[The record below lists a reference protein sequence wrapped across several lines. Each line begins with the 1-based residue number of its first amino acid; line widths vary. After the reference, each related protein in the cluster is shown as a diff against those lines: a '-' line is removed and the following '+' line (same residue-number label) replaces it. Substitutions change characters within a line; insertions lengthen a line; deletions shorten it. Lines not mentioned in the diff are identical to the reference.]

1 MASSKE
7 IAPVAQLSALAP
19 VTREGLVIARSDKAK
34 HPRIEA
40 IPFQEA
46 ASKMAA
52 IVMQSLLY
60 RGQRTDGV
68 NVEYIASALVQEI
81 VQEPSLGLR
90 YLTFDEIR
98 YAIRKAVLYEDAYIC
113 VSSLFRA
120 VVNYARNEG
129 TEIQKEVNEAARK
142 SDIESLKSSVF
153 NTMTSA
159 YAGAMLNNNKQSIK

>member
-1 MASSKE
+1 MVNDDSLT
-7 IAPVAQLSALAP
+7 IRGQLSALAP

-40 IPFQEA
+40 IPFREA
-46 ASKMAA
+46 AAKMTA
-52 IVMQSLLY
+52 IVMQALLY

-68 NVEYIASALVQEI
+68 NIEYIASALVQEI
-81 VQEPSLGLR
+81 VQEPALGLR
-90 YLTFDEIR
+90 HLTFDEIR
-98 YAIRKAVLYEDAYIC
+98 YAIRKAVLFEDAYIC

>member
-19 VTREGLVIARSDKAK
+19 VTREGLVIARSDKAA

-46 ASKMAA
+46 AAKMAA

-98 YAIRKAVLYEDAYIC
+98 YAIRKAVLYEDVFVC

-120 VVNYARNEG
+120 VVAYAKSEG
-129 TEIQKEVNEAARK
+129 TEIQKEVNEAVRK
-142 SDIESLKSSVF
+142 DDIHALKASTH
-153 NTMTSA
+153 NTMISA
-159 YAGAMLNNNKQSIK
+159 YTGAMLNRNNQSK